1 MGVQTTSFSS
11 KGRTVEPGLALE
23 ALHVPLAFCCSHAA
37 EARSKSEEQNWGDK
51 GRARAATRLHSQL
64 LNV

>member
-23 ALHVPLAFCCSHAA
+23 ALHVPLALLLL
-37 EARSKSEEQNWGDK
+37 
-51 GRARAATRLHSQL
+51 TRG
-64 LNV
+64 